1 MRRGITSSAGRSRSD
16 PNGKPKALPGNRRR
30 LLFVAVRERMI
41 DRRSSMVDR
50 DNGGRNQ
57 KPSLGG
63 ANRPERAAVRR
74 FQVSAGR
81 LCREEG
87 LLAVDEG
94 QGICGRK
101 VVRGFFPHQSPAVT
115 ASPKGSLNSHRSR
128 QCLPLGEG
136 GPLAVDEGQSS
147 SAGKVVRGL
156 SLISHLVAVWER
168 MIDRQSST
176 VDRDNGGRNRKP
188 SPGGRWRRRRRMRAT
203 DEGQSIGGG
212 CIEKV
217 LFPSSTATVSA
228 GSIGSDS

>member
-63 ANRPERAAVRR
+63 RCQR
-74 FQVSAGR
+74 Q
-81 LCREEG
+81 LT
-87 LLAVDEG
+87 DEG
-94 QGICGRK
+94 GSEARSVPHPSFLPCGRNAT
-101 VVRGFFPHQSPAVT
+101 FPQGK
-115 ASPKGSLNSHRSR
+115 ASG
-128 QCLPLGEG
+128 GERY
-136 GPLAVDEGQSS
+136 
-147 SAGKVVRGL
+147 K
-156 SLISHLVAVWER
+156 
-168 MIDRQSST
+168 
-176 VDRDNGGRNRKP
+176 KP

-217 LFPSSTATVSA
+217 FFPHQQRLRRRDRSA
-228 GSIGSDS
+228 AIRNPEVFIDLRLAPPDIPSARKGREENKRETRGINGSPMQGASLERGTRPKGGLS